1 MMKWLNRLLVVQPEP
16 AAPLPLIKP
25 PRLVDPSRPSL
36 GPNQLAW
43 LDKKLGYYALYRKQ
57 AQAPTGTTTH
67 GAP

>member
-1 MMKWLNRLLVVQPEP
+1 MMKWLNKLLVVQPELP
-16 AAPLPLIKP
+16 APPPPNP
-25 PRLVDPSRPSL
+25 PRAVDPSRPSL

-67 GAP
+67 GAS